1 MTKILLKIMPDS
13 GRNDFAYFLGK
24 LHVFLTLDK
33 SFTLSEN
40 YSISFHTDAFHTLS
54 YGEGS
59 CKQMPSGDYVFRA
72 EFNNSHVWL
81 PDDYFL
87 LFRSGDT
94 ILRFD
99 FRYDE
104 PGTFTETG
112 SRQCFRLSEED
123 ILSGTLV
130 AKRHWR
136 VYFSNTPGGV
146 QLKRWVIGRLQE
158 RAFNALRS
166 EYHQFS
172 LDYCN
177 SLLVSTDSEA
187 FLGRSMLLMRQLAE
201 VNVPTTLVDCN
212 TLFHDASS
220 DPCYK
225 IDEIFQEDDR
235 EFMPDVS
242 LPSLR
247 EHLYHFTNMGALLE
261 PGREKAIDRILH
273 YCPTA
278 LTSVV
283 FCGTQQEIDRLL
295 ELAPTLQEKVPM
307 CNRLQLTPYSP
318 NEMIRLFFHELDQ
331 ARLTLAPEAVDAACR
346 LFYERHRQG
355 EIAVWTL
362 FELRRYVSCHILPAY
377 RRRAIS
383 AIAQGVSPAEVLDVR
398 PEDL

>member
-1 MTKILLKIMPDS
+1 MTRIALYVEPVKGHPDLTFIK
-13 GRNDFAYFLGK
+13 GR
-24 LHVFLTLDK
+24 LHVVLSLDK
-33 SFTLSEN
+33 SLPLSKD
-40 YSISFHTDAFHTLS
+40 SSFSFHTDTLHALCS
-54 YGEGS
+54 IDTNYKSVER
-59 CKQMPSGDYVFRA
+59 DDHVFKVM
-72 EFNNSHVWL
+72 FNESPVWL
-81 PDDYFL
+81 PGNYFL
-87 LFRSGDT
+87 IFRSGD
-94 ILRFD
+94 IIFRFD

-104 PGTFTETG
+104 HGSFTETG
-112 SRQCFRLSEED
+112 SCQCFRLSEED
-123 ILSGTLV
+123 ILSSTLV

-201 VNVPTTLVDCN
+201 VNVPTTVVDCN
-212 TLFHDASS
+212 TLFNDASA

-225 IDEIFQEDDR
+225 IDEIFQENDR
-235 EFMPDVS
+235 EFIPDVS

-247 EHLYHFTNMGALLE
+247 EHLYRFTNMGALLE

-307 CNRLQLTPYSP
+307 CNRLQLTPYSA

-331 ARLTLAPEAVDAACR
+331 AKLTLTPEAVDAACR
-346 LFYERHRQG
+346 LFYERFKQG
-355 EIAVWTL
+355 EIAAWTL
-362 FELRRYVSCHILPAY
+362 FELRRYISSHILPAY